1 MTSDEAW
8 QKYERLLRWRQ
19 ARPDTIHSYHVAL
32 HSLWTHL
39 DGQGIRWD
47 RLTPDDVE
55 TWLQGRCKPGKRN
68 SGLKKASGTRHTYGA
83 RVATFYREA
92 TLQGW
97 ITGRNPLAGWRPPRR
112 PGRRPRAVPVPAIA
126 QLLVVVDPRV
136 RMMVL
141 LGYHQALRVGEIVRL
156 RVEDVALGADPPML
170 RVDGKGGREEWMELS
185 AALVGPLRVW
195 LATRPTS
202 GPLIPNW
209 RFPAE
214 HLSARYASHMLAVVT
229 RPVIGDSG
237 HALRHTAATQLAR
250 LTHDPFV
257 VQRALRHSSVAE
269 QAAYVDVELGA
280 ALALLPDPLGDGA
293 SR

>member
-8 QKYERLLRWRQ
+8 HRYERLLRWRQ
-19 ARPDTIHSYHVAL
+19 ARPDTIHSYQVAL
-32 HSLWTHL
+32 HSLWTYLH
-39 DGQGIRWD
+39 GQGVRWD

-55 TWLQGRCKPGKRN
+55 TWLAGRCQTGKRN
-68 SGLKKASGTRHTYGA
+68 SGLQRSKGTRHTYGTRA
-83 RVATFYREA
+83 ATFYREA

-126 QLLVVVDPRV
+126 QLLIVVDPRI

-156 RVEDVALGADPPML
+156 SVEDVALGADPPKI
-170 RVDGKGGREEWMELS
+170 RVDGKGGREVWMELS
-185 AALVGPLRVW
+185 GALVGPLRVW
-195 LATRPTS
+195 LATRPPS

-214 HLSARYASHMLAVVT
+214 HLSARYASHMLAAVT

-250 LTHDPFV
+250 LTKDPFV
-257 VQRALRHSSVAE
+257 VQRALRHASVAE
-269 QAAYVDVELGA
+269 QSAYVDVELGA
-280 ALALLPDPLGDGA
+280 ALALLPDPLEET
-293 SR
+293 R